1 MIFYC
6 SAIVVRF
13 YPPMATTRR
22 TNAAPLRNAKPDQN
36 RRRAVRSRSSRSL
49 RQEFQAKA
57 MRLGVVMALF
67 LVLVVGAVLIGGRSV
82 IGPML
87 QRAMAQPADSHRKGS
102 VVFTMPDGTFCRH
115 LAYDN
120 KTAALTESAV
130 VQCPEARPRG
140 EAARAERGFAWG
152 SH

>member
-1 MIFYC
+1 
-6 SAIVVRF
+6 
-13 YPPMATTRR
+13 
-22 TNAAPLRNAKPDQN
+22 
-36 RRRAVRSRSSRSL
+36 
-49 RQEFQAKA
+49 
-57 MRLGVVMALF
+57 MRLGVVLSLF
-67 LVLVVGAVLIGGRSV
+67 LVLIAAAVLIGGRSV

-87 QRAMAQPADSHRKGS
+87 QRAMAQPADSYRKGS

-130 VQCPEARPRG
+130 VQCPEARPR
-140 EAARAERGFAWG
+140 EAVHPPSGFAWG